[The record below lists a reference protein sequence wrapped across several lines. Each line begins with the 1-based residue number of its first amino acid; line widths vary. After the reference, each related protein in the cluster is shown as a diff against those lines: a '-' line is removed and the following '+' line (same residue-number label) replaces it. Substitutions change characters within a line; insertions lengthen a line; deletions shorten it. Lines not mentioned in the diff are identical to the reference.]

1 MLKHGLAVV
10 ILFFV
15 GLSGVLSQSSSSI
28 HNEKSKS
35 AVNSSAG
42 DLIESLS
49 TEKSPENISAGYYK
63 LATEL
68 YNNGEYAKAEVYINK
83 AIQVEKEIKKSKKLS
98 DYYRLL
104 ARIQESQK
112 KTDEAAVNYE
122 QAFKFSEDKVIKQV
136 NMNDAKRVQ
145 KASDPETEMGYL
157 KTNAG
162 VLNNTSHKQ
171 EKVQTY
177 SQMADLNKSMNNKS
191 EALDNLNNALVM
203 ADSTSVQSIE
213 LKNDIADIY
222 AENKNFDEAINIQKE
237 AVEQSLANA
246 DVNTQ
251 VQQIIKL
258 SSLYFA
264 SESADE
270 GLEML
275 KKAYRMALHKGSL
288 KEAKSSLK
296 MMVEYYSSKKEQ
308 KEIVE
313 LYGNFVEN
321 IDSVIFK
328 DKSLFDKELFR
339 HNEEKISQLEKEK
352 VLKDELISRKNRYNI
367 VLVGSVL
374 LLILLLVL
382 IVKAWYSIRRRNKRI
397 ALQSLRREMN
407 PHFLFNSL
415 NSVNQFI
422 AQNNEI
428 EANKYLTSYSNL
440 MRKMMENSNKDYITL
455 QAETEHLTKYL
466 ELEKLRFADK
476 FDYRI
481 ETDPDL
487 DADAVMVPNML
498 IQPNLENA
506 IWHGLRYKETKGN
519 LKLVFGKVGNRMQVI
534 IEDDGIGMEESSRL
548 KTQNQKKHE
557 SRGIKNVRERIAL
570 LNELYRADIVF
581 NIQDKQGEE
590 KGVIAT
596 IEW

>member
-10 ILFFV
+10 ILFLV
-15 GLSGVLSQSSSSI
+15 GLSGALSQSSSSI

-68 YNNGEYAKAEVYINK
+68 FNNGEYAKAEVYINK

-104 ARIQESQK
+104 ARIQESKK
-112 KTDEAAVNYE
+112 KTDEAAINYE

-145 KASDPETEMGYL
+145 KGSDPETEMGYL

-264 SESADE
+264 SESTDE

-275 KKAYRMALHKGSL
+275 KKAYRMALQKGSL

-328 DKSLFDKELFR
+328 DNSLFDKELFR

>member
-1 MLKHGLAVV
+1 MLKYGFAVMIFSLV
-10 ILFFV
+10 WISAV
-15 GLSGVLSQSSSSI
+15 HSQSSSSI

-49 TEKSPENISAGYYK
+49 SEKSPEEISEGYYK
-63 LATEL
+63 LSTEL
-68 YNNGEYAKAEVYINK
+68 YNKGEFSKAEVYINK
-83 AIQVEKEIKKSKKLS
+83 AIQIEKDFKKSKRIS

-104 ARIQESQK
+104 ARIQEALK
-112 KTDEAAVNYE
+112 KTDEAAANYE
-122 QAFKFSEDKVIKQV
+122 QAFKYSDDKVIKQV
-136 NMNDAKRVQ
+136 NINDAKRVQ
-145 KASDPETEMGYL
+145 KGSDPETEMGYL
-157 KTNAG
+157 KTNAT
-162 VLNNTSHKQ
+162 VLSNTSYKQ

-177 SQMADLNKSMNNKS
+177 AQMADLNKSMNNKT
-191 EALDNLNNALVM
+191 EALDNLNTALVM
-203 ADSTSVQSIE
+203 ADSTSVQSIQ
-213 LKNDIADIY
+213 LKNDIAEIL
-222 AENKNFDEAINIQKE
+222 AENRNFDEAINIQKE

-275 KKAYRMALHKGSL
+275 KKAYRMALQKGSL
-288 KEAKSSLK
+288 KEAKSSLG
-296 MMVEYYSSKKEQ
+296 MLVEYYSGKKDQ

-321 IDSVIFK
+321 IDSIIYK
-328 DKSLFDKELFR
+328 DNSLFDKELFR

-352 VLKDELISRKNRYNI
+352 VLKDELITRKNRYNI
-367 VLVGSVL
+367 VLIGSVV
-374 LLILLLVL
+374 LLIFLLML

-440 MRKMMENSNKDYITL
+440 MRNMMENSNKDYIPL
-455 QAETEHLTKYL
+455 NAELEHLKKYL
-466 ELEKLRFADK
+466 ELEKLRFDDK

-481 ETDPDL
+481 EIDPEL
-487 DADAVMVPNML
+487 DADAVIVPNML
-498 IQPNLENA
+498 IQPNIENA
-506 IWHGLRYKETKGN
+506 IWHGLRYKETSGTLN
-519 LKLVFGKVGNRMQVI
+519 VLFGKNGNRSHVI
-534 IEDDGIGMEESSRL
+534 IEDNGIGLEESSKL

-557 SRGIKNVRERIAL
+557 SRGIKNVRERITL
-570 LNELYRADIVF
+570 LNELYKANITFDIR
-581 NIQDKQGEE
+581 E
-590 KGVIAT
+590 KKGNESGVVVT

>member
-374 LLILLLVL
+374 LLILLLIL